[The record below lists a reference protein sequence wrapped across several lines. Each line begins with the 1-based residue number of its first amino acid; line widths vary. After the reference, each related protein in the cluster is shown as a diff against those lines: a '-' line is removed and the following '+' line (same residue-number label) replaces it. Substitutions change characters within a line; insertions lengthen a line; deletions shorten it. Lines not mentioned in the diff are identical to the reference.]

1 MDIGVISL
9 INNISNNKYGLKEKN
24 IYLDKIKNIQY
35 YKMENKSIKV
45 ISLTGIAFLK
55 YKCNIERIIILIDE
69 INELNEEVIYE
80 FSYNKEIIVI
90 TGKYNGNKLL
100 NNVII
105 MDDIIKHTNIDLELL
120 LFFLAKDDIFRFIRK
135 INGMIIVGKSN
146 EDNIVSNIVISI
158 LKQLNSIEKCKS
170 IEVYIYGEKE
180 LSLKVLSYIE
190 DPIKEYLYNS
200 KLIIKQIK
208 SVNANNFINYLLI
221 CQN

>member
-45 ISLTGIAFLK
+45 ISLTDIAFLK

>member
-1 MDIGVISL
+1 MLEI
-9 INNISNNKYGLKEKN
+9 
-24 IYLDKIKNIQY
+24 IKNT
-35 YKMENKSIKV
+35 
-45 ISLTGIAFLK
+45 LTDNAILGAIFSSVS
-55 YKCNIERIIILIDE
+55 IIL
-69 INELNEEVIYE
+69 LGFYLRK
-80 FSYNKEIIVI
+80 KEIINSTASKMI
-90 TGKYNGNKLL
+90 TKVVLTL
-100 NNVII
+100 S
-105 MDDIIKHTNIDLELL
+105 LPA
-120 LFFLAKDDIFRFIRK
+120 LAFTSFMKD
-135 INGMIIVGKSN
+135 INGEQLREGL
-146 EDNIVSNIVISI
+146 SI